1 VDAIVVDYARHPSQ
15 AVPRHFMTSAAHREA
30 TAANPDQ
37 AATATLSSLN
47 AVFTLSLILT
57 QAASPR
63 QAIHL
68 LTTAVPSITTCNRV
82 LAWHPSRSG
91 DYYERAPR
99 GISST
104 LASVTAPGQ
113 LDLDESSSWWAF
125 PLAPALADN
134 PVFLVVAGTRP
145 LSGQEKFLL
154 TVLAQQCGTVIAKLE
169 LLAAERASTER
180 AASLNADLES
190 VVSTL
195 TKTMETH
202 RQLNEIV
209 ANAGEAG
216 IAKTLHQLT
225 RFPVLIQDVH
235 GNTRA
240 AAGDV
245 PSRPH
250 AKDAPG
256 QRQELIRQLQVT
268 HRALYHRRT
277 WLVLANPRPGVLG
290 VIALAD
296 PARTA
301 TETDL
306 AALEYAATVL
316 SVELSRLQSVEEAE
330 LRSRRDFAEEL
341 LAGADEATVRASAHA
356 LGYDPERPHRV
367 IIATGRARDGLDE
380 QFFQAVVREVRS
392 LDVATLVVGR
402 SSYVVVIAYREADWA
417 KLQAGITS
425 QLRGGMCR
433 LAVGSRYPSA
443 WQVVA
448 SYREAQFVASLP
460 PSAVGH
466 LGAPVLLFDS
476 LGVYRMLSSVTDPAG
491 IEAFMKEQLG
501 TLLDYDKRHGSDLL
515 VTLAQYFDSGCKVDQ
530 AAAALSVHRNTLK
543 YRLKRVRE
551 LLGQD
556 LNDGPTRTN
565 LHLATMVWLTL
576 ESLRRTGQA

>member
-1 VDAIVVDYARHPSQ
+1 MASAARR
-15 AVPRHFMTSAAHREA
+15 ATSAAIPES
-30 TAANPDQ
+30 AAN
-37 AATATLSSLN
+37 ATLSSLN
-47 AVFTLSLILT
+47 AVFTLSLALT
-57 QAASPR
+57 QAASPG
-63 QAIHL
+63 QAIRL
-68 LTTAVPSITTCNRV
+68 LTTAVPSITPRYKV
-82 LAWHPSRSG
+82 LVWHPSRSG
-91 DYYERAPR
+91 EYYECAPR
-99 GISST
+99 SIGNT
-104 LASVTAPGQ
+104 LTSITAPSQ
-113 LDLDESSSWWAF
+113 LEMGESSSWWAF
-125 PLAPALADN
+125 PFAPALAHD
-134 PVFLVVAGTRP
+134 PIFLIVAGLSP

-154 TVLAQQCGTVIAKLE
+154 SVLAQQCGTVIAKLE
-169 LLAAERASTER
+169 LLAAERANTER
-180 AASLNADLES
+180 VASLNANLES
-190 VVSTL
+190 TVSTL

-245 PSRPH
+245 PSGQHVKEPP
-250 AKDAPG
+250 A

-268 HRALYHRRT
+268 RQALYHRRT

-316 SVELSRLQSVEEAE
+316 SVELSRLQSVDEAE

-341 LAGADEATVRASAHA
+341 LAGADEATVKASAHA
-356 LGYDPERPHRV
+356 LGYDSERPHRV
-367 IIATGRARDGLDE
+367 IIVTGRPRDGLDE
-380 QFFQAVVREVRS
+380 QFFQAVVREVRR

-402 SSYVVVIAYREADWA
+402 VNYIVVIAYRETDWA

-425 QLRGGMCR
+425 QLPGGTCR
-433 LAVGSRYPSA
+433 LAVGSRYPNA
-443 WQVVA
+443 WQVAA
-448 SYREAQFVASLP
+448 SYREARFVASLP
-460 PSAVGH
+460 PSALGH
-466 LGAPVLLFDS
+466 PAVPVLLFDS

-491 IEAFMKEQLG
+491 IEAFMKAQLG
-501 TLLDYDKRHGSDLL
+501 ALIDYDKLHHADLL
-515 VTLAQYFDSGCKVDQ
+515 VTLARYFDSGCSVDQ
-530 AAAALSVHRNTLK
+530 AAAALSIHRNTLK

-576 ESLRRTGQA
+576 ESLRRTGHA